1 MSNKSPTKKVFAV
14 VLLSSVC
21 ALLGP
26 IAIAAQQPPPKPEQK
41 PPASPT
47 VPPSDSHKVWLN
59 EDLVAL
65 RTPSDVYLLAK
76 ETREAAEAQAAA
88 EQAEK
93 LANPDAPHP
102 NLPNNI
108 EDTEAAIATTKE
120 DIVQGKRTLARL
132 IQELAQTS
140 GDQER
145 AKQKEIDRVTS
156 NVVESQRNLNAL
168 QDNLEALKTK
178 PNDDEATP
186 ATTPPPATPPPATPP
201 PSSL

>member
-1 MSNKSPTKKVFAV
+1 MPDNSTTKKVTVAV
-14 VLLSSVC
+14 FLGSVC
-21 ALLGP
+21 ALLSP
-26 IAIAAQQPPPKPEQK
+26 IGIAAQQSPPKPEQK
-41 PPASPT
+41 PPAPLAT
-47 VPPSDSHKVWLN
+47 PPSDSHKVWLN

-93 LANPDAPHP
+93 LANPDALRI

-108 EDTEAAIATTKE
+108 KDTEAAIATTKE

-178 PNDDEATP
+178 PNDDDATP
-186 ATTPPPATPPPATPP
+186 ATTPPPATPPPPAPP
-201 PSSL
+201 PSSF